1 MVHSHL
7 PSAMAR
13 LPTHRLSKAK
23 TQAYSKSPQTNV
35 GNSLEGI
42 AKMRRKQSPKI
53 GILGNSTFS
62 TEAGTSKR
70 KLESI
75 PANTIN
81 SVIKNIEVSFH
92 IVVIILYH
100 LVSRNKL
107 YLVMNNW
114 LYSREKLWF

>member
-1 MVHSHL
+1 MDSIQK
-7 PSAMAR
+7 SAEHNSNTATRPLKQSRKYEINLGQNNEPFKMKDPYGNP
-13 LPTHRLSKAK
+13 LVDKFSVQGYCKPVVDEK
-23 TQAYSKSPQTNV
+23 T
-35 GNSLEGI
+35 GI

-81 SVIKNIEVSFH
+81 SVIKNIE
-92 IVVIILYH
+92 
-100 LVSRNKL
+100 
-107 YLVMNNW
+107 
-114 LYSREKLWF
+114 E